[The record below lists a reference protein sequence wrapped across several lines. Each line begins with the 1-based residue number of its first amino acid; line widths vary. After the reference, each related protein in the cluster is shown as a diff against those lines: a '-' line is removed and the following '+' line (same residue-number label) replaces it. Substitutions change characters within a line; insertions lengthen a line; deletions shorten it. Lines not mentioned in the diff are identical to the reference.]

1 MTERWVGIVLFGIVA
16 SASPARA
23 QEVIS
28 TATTSTATLPG
39 GRGLRVARTIELD
52 PTNRSSCTVPEKDGG
67 KITLNLEGLRWDEWV
82 EFCPQL
88 GNYLRTNKEGI
99 SRTTARDSE
108 RLLAR
113 TGYFDAVVCTATVA
127 AKEMSCFMS
136 PQALVRDVD
145 IDGDLPFVLLEE
157 DIRRQI
163 FLRPGVVLREDEDPI
178 DRQEK
183 RVKNFLSRN
192 GFFESKVV
200 VTTKE
205 GAGGAQP
212 NEAVALRAV
221 VDHGVT
227 VTVEKI
233 SVEGELGRGIERDKL
248 ESLLKH
254 YWVFKIFP
262 RRFQPELY
270 EEDLDEIARRIKNE
284 GYPEVRVTGDYEL
297 DLPKREVHLKVK
309 VDLGSRMHLGFVG
322 NKTIDNGDLEDLA
335 TFDEAESLDAVEVE
349 TTGERIRE
357 EYQKEGFYAVKVSPD
372 IKDDKSG
379 NKFIT
384 YKIEEGPRAEIAT
397 LTITGTKSFDGDLVR
412 SETKMKTDTGDG
424 WVDSYVKRD
433 GSAIRSFYRLR
444 GFAATVVDV
453 ERTVRPDGD
462 LDVVFD
468 IKEGPHRKVAKV
480 EINGLPKG
488 LEATR
493 VTERMR
499 LVAGAPYVEGRLV
512 SDRREILTVL
522 AASGY
527 PQAVVN
533 RKLKVP
539 YKTEAGEAYF
549 VYNIEPGPRSTFG
562 GFLVRGN
569 FRTRASVIEDELSL
583 SPGEPLDLLALT
595 DATQRLRSLGVFS
608 SVDLRP
614 MDQWKEGE
622 ETWLLVDV
630 TERNQQT
637 LDAVFGFSTDDLFS
651 VGADFRDDNFIG
663 RAIHL
668 RLSARLSNASELLT
682 QYNIGRRDSL
692 NGEIR
697 APHPLGLP
705 FNADYNA
712 FYTYEDKTT
721 GIGESLDGYTRR
733 RVGAGVA
740 ISRPFLNSAVC
751 NLCPEITGRLGYE
764 LASVEGIDLGPN
776 DDLAD
781 IDTQNVT
788 IARLVPSV
796 AVRRLDSP
804 VDPRKGYAS
813 DLRLEVAHSALGG
826 PFRNKATFW
835 RALTSLEGYLPLVTL
850 FDTEVSE
857 TIRLGGPLVLA
868 GNLVYALGHPFG
880 GSNELPITE
889 TFDYG
894 GDLSLRGLRERASI
908 NAVPNANYLLRGTVE
923 LRYYFLQASFGS
935 FQIAALADAGSVARH
950 LDQITKDPSYSAG
963 AAFRYITP
971 VGPLSLAYAIPVRR
985 AAGIGGTS
993 RGRLHISFG
1002 YSF

>member
-1 MTERWVGIVLFGIVA
+1 MTVRAVFIFVLMCCA
-16 SASPARA
+16 ALSARA
-23 QEVIS
+23 QTIS
-28 TATTSTATLPG
+28 TATTSTTTLPG
-39 GRGLRVARTIELD
+39 GRGLRVSRTIELD
-52 PTNRSSCTVPEKDGG
+52 PTNRSSCTLGQKMNSKV
-67 KITLNLEGLRWDEWV
+67 TLNLEGLLWDDWAEL
-82 EFCPQL
+82 CPL
-88 GNYLRTNKEGI
+88 LEDYLRVDRKEI
-99 SRTTARDSE
+99 DRMTARNSE

-127 AKEMSCFMS
+127 NKEMTCFMS
-136 PQALVRDVD
+136 PQALVREVD

-178 DRQEK
+178 ERQEK
-183 RVKNFLSRN
+183 RVKNFLARN
-192 GFFESKVV
+192 GFFESKVK
-200 VTTKE
+200 VTTTE
-205 GAGGAQP
+205 GAGGAEP
-212 NEAVALRAV
+212 NEALALLAD

-233 SVEGELGRGIERDKL
+233 EVEGELGQGIERAKL

-254 YWVFKIFP
+254 YWVFKVFP
-262 RRFQPELY
+262 RRFQPDLY
-270 EEDLDEIARRIKNE
+270 EEDLDEIARRIRNE
-284 GYPEVRVTGDYEL
+284 QYPEARVTGEYEL
-297 DLPKREVHLKVK
+297 VLDKREVTLKVK
-309 VDLGSRMHLGFVG
+309 VDTGPRMHLGFVG
-322 NKTIDNGDLEDLA
+322 NKAIDNDDLEDLA
-335 TFDEAESLDAVEVE
+335 TFREAESLDAVEVE

-357 EYQKEGFYAVKVSPD
+357 EYQKEGYFQVKVTPD
-372 IKDDKSG
+372 IKDDG
-379 NKFIT
+379 AGKFIT

-397 LTITGTKSFDGDLVR
+397 LKLTGNKAFDEDTLR
-412 SETKMKTDTGDG
+412 TETNMKTDTGDG
-424 WVDSYVKRD
+424 WVDSLVKRD

-444 GFAATVVDV
+444 GFASTVVDV
-453 ERTVRPDGD
+453 ERTIRPDGD
-462 LDVVFD
+462 LDVIFEID
-468 IKEGPHRKVAKV
+468 EGPLRKVAKV
-480 EINGLPKG
+480 EMNGLPKG
-488 LEATR
+488 LDIVR
-493 VTERMR
+493 MTERMR
-499 LVAGAPYVEGRLV
+499 LIEGAPYVEGRLV

-539 YKTEAGEAYF
+539 YKTEPGEAF
-549 VYNIEPGPRSTFG
+549 FTYNIEPGPRSIFG
-562 GFLVRGN
+562 GFLVRGA
-569 FRTRASVIEDELSL
+569 FRTRDSVIADELSL
-583 SPGEPLDLLALT
+583 NPGEPLDLLALT

-614 MDQWKEGE
+614 MDQWMEGE

-630 TERNQQT
+630 TERNQLT

-668 RLSARLSNASELLT
+668 RLSARLSNVSEVLT
-682 QYNIGRRDSL
+682 KQKIGRRDLL
-692 NGEIR
+692 NAEIH

-705 FNADYNA
+705 FNAEYNV
-712 FYTYEDKTT
+712 FYLYEDKTSGSSGT
-721 GIGESLDGYTRR
+721 LDGYTRR

-740 ISRPFLNSAVC
+740 ISRSFLSSATC
-751 NLCPEITGRLGYE
+751 NLCPEVTGRLGYE
-764 LASVEGIDLGPN
+764 LSSVEGIDLGPN
-776 DDLAD
+776 DDLTLL
-781 IDTQNVT
+781 DTQNVT

-804 VDPRKGYAS
+804 VDPRKGYAA
-813 DLRLEVAHSALGG
+813 DLRLEGAHKALGG
-826 PFRNKATFW
+826 PFINKATFW
-835 RALTSLEGYLPLVTL
+835 RFLSSVEAYYPVLTL
-850 FDTEVSE
+850 FETELSE
-857 TIRLGGPLVLA
+857 TVRLGGPLVVA

-894 GDLSLRGLRERASI
+894 GDLSVRGIDERASV
-908 NAVPNANYLLRGTVE
+908 NAVSNANYLLRGSLE

-935 FQIAALADAGSVARH
+935 FQIAAISDAGSVARH
-950 LDQITKDPSYSAG
+950 LNQLTADPTVTAG

-971 VGPLSLAYAIPVRR
+971 VGPLSVAYAVPVRR
-985 AAGIGGTS
+985 AAGIDD